1 MKALTLLAALMIAA
15 SSVHLEAA
23 RLQVLV
29 TIPPQAEWVERV
41 GGEGVEVTVLVP
53 PGANPHTYEPTPRQL
68 KKVAQADLYAIVG
81 SGIEFE
87 VAWLGKIRR
96 LNPRLFILDCSKG
109 VQRLADDPHLW
120 LSLRN
125 AQRMVENLLEGLS
138 RLDPEHSGLY
148 RERAEAYLKEL
159 RELDAELSRLFS
171 NAKGRAFMTFHP
183 AWGYFAR
190 DYGLRQLVI
199 EQGGKSPSP
208 KAMVRLAEE
217 AKEEGISVIFAS
229 PQFDRRAA
237 EAVARSIGAGVML
250 LDPLARDYLENMHR
264 AAHAIARA
272 LGIFP

>member
-41 GGEGVEVTVLVP
+41 GGEEVEVTILVP

-148 RERAEAYLKEL
+148 RERAETYLKEL
-159 RELDAELSRLFS
+159 RELDAEFSRLFS

-217 AKEEGISVIFAS
+217 AKEEGIRVIFAS

-237 EAVARSIGAGVML
+237 EAVARSIGAEVML

>member
-1 MKALTLLAALMIAA
+1 MTLLAALMIAA

-148 RERAEAYLKEL
+148 RKRAEAYLKEL

-237 EAVARSIGAGVML
+237 EAVARSIGAEVML

>member
-1 MKALTLLAALMIAA
+1 MKALTLLTVLIIGA
-15 SSVHLEAA
+15 SSVHAEAA
-23 RLQVLV
+23 MLRVLV

-41 GGEGVEVTVLVP
+41 GGEGVEVIVLVP

-68 KKVAQADLYAIVG
+68 KRVVQADLYAIVG
-81 SGIEFE
+81 SGMEFE
-87 VAWLGKIRR
+87 LAWLGRIRR
-96 LNPRLFILDCSKG
+96 LNPRLFIVDCSKG

-125 AQRMVENLLEGLS
+125 AQRMVENLLKGLS
-138 RLDPEHSGLY
+138 RVDPEHSERY
-148 RERAEAYLKEL
+148 RERAEAYLEEL
-159 RELDAELSRLFS
+159 RRLDAELSRLFS
-171 NAKGRAFMTFHP
+171 KAKGRAFMTFHP

-208 KAMVRLAEE
+208 KAMVRLAKE
-217 AKEEGISVIFAS
+217 AKEEGIRVIFAS

-237 EAVARSIGAGVML
+237 EAMAQSIGAEVIL
-250 LDPLARDYLENMHR
+250 LDPLARDYLENMRR

-272 LGIFP
+272 LRVSP